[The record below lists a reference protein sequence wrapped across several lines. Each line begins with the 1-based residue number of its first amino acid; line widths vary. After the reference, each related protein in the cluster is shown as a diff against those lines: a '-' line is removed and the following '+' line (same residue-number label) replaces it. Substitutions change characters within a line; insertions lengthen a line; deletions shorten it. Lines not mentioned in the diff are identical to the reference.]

1 MKEAKRTAA
10 RAAKRVELY
19 VGMLRQVGV
28 NVGPQ
33 TRILDLGCGAG
44 RLVKAGRAKGY
55 DFYGCGMQLEDAF
68 DPADAELRRAG
79 IIREITENPYR
90 LPFDDGTF
98 DVIIS
103 DQVFEHVMDYPST
116 LSETQRVLKPGGCFL
131 HSFPPRSMP
140 IEPHVWVPLG
150 TMVRTKWWLKSW
162 ALLGIRN
169 QFQRRLSAE
178 ETANFNLQYLT
189 TRTNYLP
196 KRELVRQFS
205 EYFEDVRFVEHAF
218 LNASE
223 RGRKLMWFPF
233 LPKLYGALR
242 CRVAYGRRP
251 QPAGNWNFRA
261 QPERMRAAARS

>member
-10 RAAKRVELY
+10 RAAKRVDLY

-28 NVGPQ
+28 KVDEH

-44 RLVKAGRAKGY
+44 RLVKAGRNKGL

-68 DPADAELRRAG
+68 DPADAELRRRG

-103 DQVFEHVMDYPST
+103 DQVLEHVMDYPST
-116 LSETQRVLKPGGCFL
+116 LRETQRVLKPGGCFL

-150 TMVRTKWWLKSW
+150 TMVRKKWWLRSW
-162 ALLGIRN
+162 AMLGIRN
-169 QFQRRLSAE
+169 EFQRRRRLSAA
-178 ETANFNLQYLT
+178 ETAADNLRYLT

-218 LNASE
+218 LNVSE

-251 QPAGNWNFRA
+251 DSGEASRLRA
-261 QPERMRAAARS
+261 